1 MQWWA
6 AEDTTLF
13 SEEFRQCMIEKING
27 KLATDTVSNDVVA
40 ILPPG
45 PIHGK
50 QTMLYP
56 ENYFTEGIWRGILDG
71 EARESDVYM
80 HIVGL
85 TGGHIAMG

>member
-1 MQWWA
+1 M
-6 AEDTTLF
+6 
-13 SEEFRQCMIEKING
+13 NG
-27 KLATDTVSNDVVA
+27 KLATDTISNDVVA

-56 ENYFTEGIWRGILDG
+56 ENYFTEGIWRDILDG

-80 HIVGL
+80 PIVAVLVRVGL
-85 TGGHIAMG
+85 SSAGDILGFTGGHIAMG